1 MIASIDAT
9 SAGLAIMSD
18 FDIARL
24 LLSTIQLSTPCREH
38 RSRGI
43 MPGNA
48 AHGTAA
54 LRARAAEK
62 HIFVFRF
69 DSPRAGLFYCL
80 RKRKR
85 RRVLENVA
93 MVHPE
98 RVLDVDRAL
107 AFDAET
113 AIARDSETIFKR
125 LFQPLV
131 HAFEKFLFRLSTH
144 RFIVP
149 REQTPRRIEP
159 EECHGMKTFLAQ
171 FRREN
176 AVVGERVT
184 INLAR
189 RLVRQSPF
197 RRLIVADIHLLVT
210 FVAVKRPAPRL
221 LRRIFFGL

>member
-24 LLSTIQLSTPCREH
+24 LLSTTQLSTSCREH

-48 AHGTAA
+48 APGPPA

-69 DSPRAGLFYCL
+69 DSPRAGLFFCL

-107 AFDAET
+107 AFDTET
-113 AIARDSETIFKR
+113 AIPRDGETIFER
-125 LFQPLV
+125 FFQPLV
-131 HAFEKFLFRLSTH
+131 YAFEKFLLRLSPH

-159 EECHGMKTFLAQ
+159 EQCHGMKTFFAK
-171 FRREN
+171 FRCEN
-176 AVVGERVT
+176 AVVGKRV
-184 INLAR
+184 A
-189 RLVRQSPF
+189 
-197 RRLIVADIHLLVT
+197 
-210 FVAVKRPAPRL
+210 
-221 LRRIFFGL
+221 